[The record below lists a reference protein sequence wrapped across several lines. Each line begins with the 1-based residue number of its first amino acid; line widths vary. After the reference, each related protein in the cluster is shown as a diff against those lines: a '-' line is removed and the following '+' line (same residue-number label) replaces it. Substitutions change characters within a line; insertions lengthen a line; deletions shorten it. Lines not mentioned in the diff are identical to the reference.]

1 MGTRRSSGVVVV
13 LAVVLMGTQ
22 MAGVRT
28 AAARAAV
35 VAGVEIQTRGP
46 VHEAFA
52 AMVSLDMSPGVALT
66 VAPPPPILETP
77 PDEIP
82 EGDDVDWI
90 PGYWSWDDDRDDFIW
105 ISGIWRVV
113 PPGRQWVPGYYSQT
127 PYGYQWVSGFWA
139 EAGVEDVEYLPEPP
153 ELIAVGAP
161 GPAPSP
167 DFIWV
172 EGNWVWSGF
181 RYLWRPGYWIR
192 VNPDWTWAPA
202 HYVATPAGYL
212 YVEGYWDHRLRHRG
226 VLFAPVYYRRPVYLE
241 RSYVYS
247 PRIAIDVTV
256 MTENLFVRPDYRHY
270 YFGDY
275 YGERYADLGIRPW
288 FATRSGPSGHD
299 PIYADFRWRR
309 MREDSEWEYRTVT
322 RYRYRAEHEEAR
334 PPHTFEDQAR
344 LLARTSAKQRPG
356 IMIAKTLPQIAE
368 DKVVPIRLKTLD
380 EKRRKAIVVGDEESH
395 KFQTERKKVES
406 ESAAKKL
413 ETPSKAPEP
422 IKMKLP
428 MSPVAAKPLDK
439 IKATPMPE
447 KPTIP
452 KPEPSVQPKPK
463 IIGGIP
469 GAPTPTPKPKI
480 VGPKLTPTPTPAL
493 KGTPKP
499 TPKLTTTP
507 KLKLTPEPT
516 PTRTPRPKLT
526 PKATP
531 TLTPTPKP
539 TPTLKATPKPTPTP
553 KPTVTPKST
562 RTPKSTP
569 TPTPKP
575 TPKGDSKPTKI
586 KATPVKPVG
595 ELKPGEVGEKSGSPS
610 GKPDSGSKTV
620 KGKAKIGPAKGGSKA
635 PKGEAGPDQPKDE
648 SKPESGTE
656 PKK

>member
-1 MGTRRSSGVVVV
+1 MSTYRSFGIVVALGVSFLVTD
-13 LAVVLMGTQ
+13 A
-22 MAGVRT
+22 AGVRT
-28 AAARAAV
+28 AAARAGV

-52 AMVSLDMSPGVALT
+52 AMVSLDFSPGVALT

-127 PYGYQWVSGFWA
+127 AYGYQWVSGFWRDA
-139 EAGVEDVEYLPEPP
+139 DVQEIEYLPEPP
-153 ELIAVGAP
+153 ESIEVAPP
-161 GPAPSP
+161 GPPPSP
-167 DFIWV
+167 NHIWV
-172 EGNWVWSGF
+172 EGNWIWSGV

-256 MTENLFVRPDYRHY
+256 MTENLFVRPDYHHY

-288 FATRSGPSGHD
+288 FATRRGPSGYD

-309 MREDSEWEYRTVT
+309 MREDSQWEYRTIT

-334 PPHTFEDQAR
+334 PPRTFEAQAK
-344 LLARTSAKQRPG
+344 LVARPG
-356 IMIAKTLPQIAE
+356 AAQPPGLIIAKTLPQLAE

-380 EKRRKAIVVGDEESH
+380 EKKRKEIIVVEQEVH
-395 KFQTERKKVES
+395 KFQTERRKVES

-413 ETPSKAPEP
+413 ETPSKAPAP
-422 IKMKLP
+422 FKMKLP
-428 MSPVAAKPLDK
+428 ASPVVAKPLDK
-439 IKATPMPE
+439 IKATPPPA
-447 KPTIP
+447 KPDIP
-452 KPEPSVQPKPK
+452 KPDTTIRPKPK
-463 IIGGIP
+463 KEETKP
-469 GAPTPTPKPKI
+469 GAPTGPPKPKI
-480 VGPKLTPTPTPAL
+480 VGPKPGQP
-493 KGTPKP
+493 KGTPQPPTVGPKP
-499 TPKLTTTP
+499 GQPKGKPQPPTIGP
-507 KLKLTPEPT
+507 KPEKP
-516 PTRTPRPKLT
+516 
-526 PKATP
+526 AGE
-531 TLTPTPKP
+531 PKP
-539 TPTLKATPKPTPTP
+539 TPTGLKPTKPKGKPKPPAVGPKPTKVKP
-553 KPTVTPKST
+553 KPTQPAGELE
-562 RTPKSTP
+562 PP
-569 TPTPKP
+569 AIGEKP
-575 TPKGDSKPTKI
+575 GRPGDESKPSKLG
-586 KATPVKPVG
+586 PP
-595 ELKPGEVGEKSGSPS
+595 
-610 GKPDSGSKTV
+610 PDQ
-620 KGKAKIGPAKGGSKA
+620 
-635 PKGEAGPDQPKDE
+635 PKGESKPPKGKSKPAPPKGESKPPKGELSPDQSKDE
-648 SKPESGTE
+648 SKP
-656 PKK
+656 PKGDAAPKP